1 MGVNTIGAGGMVDGA
16 ESFGFNERPPLDLPA
31 PAASFFPREFPED
44 QGNGPLARASIG
56 QGDVSATPLQM
67 AMVAAA
73 VANGGSLMAPHV
85 LERVTDDRGDVVRRH
100 DDEEWRRVLSPQA
113 AQTMQEAMV
122 GVVEG
127 GSGTNARIPGF
138 VVGGKTGTA
147 QLGTD
152 PPSSHAWFI
161 AFAGPPGEPAEVAVA
176 VLVEAQPGVSEV
188 TGGTVAAP
196 IARAV
201 MEAVLGLPD

>member
-1 MGVNTIGAGGMVDGA
+1 M
-16 ESFGFNERPPLDLPA
+16 
-31 PAASFFPREFPED
+31 
-44 QGNGPLARASIG
+44 
-56 QGDVSATPLQM
+56 
-67 AMVAAA
+67 
-73 VANGGSLMAPHV
+73 
-85 LERVTDDRGDVVRRH
+85 
-100 DDEEWRRVLSPQA
+100 SPQA
-113 AQTMQEAMV
+113 SAIMREAMV

-127 GSGTNARIPGF
+127 GSGRNGQIAGF

-161 AFAGPPGEPAEVAVA
+161 AFAGPPGEAPEVAVA

-188 TGGTVAAP
+188 TGGRVAAP

-201 MEAVLGLPD
+201 MEAVLNLPD